1 MSLLKTEL
9 QEKDY
14 LLALQIWESSVLATH
29 HFLKEEDRIALKKE
43 IPTYFKYVDA
53 YLCLYDGEAVGFSG
67 INEDNLEML
76 FIES

>member
-29 HFLKEEDRIALKKE
+29 HF
-43 IPTYFKYVDA
+43 
-53 YLCLYDGEAVGFSG
+53 
-67 INEDNLEML
+67 
-76 FIES
+76 